1 MTEKKMVHNNY
12 DKKGLTKDGI
22 SKEDFWNGFEIN
34 KIGFFLKELRISN
47 GITKEE
53 LAECTATTKSVIS
66 RIENHPENINLSTLR
81 RIVKALGRKVKI
93 TIL

>member
-1 MTEKKMVHNNY
+1 MTENKMKLNNY
-12 DKKGLTKDGI
+12 IEKGLTKDGI
-22 SKEDFWNGFEIN
+22 SKEEFWNGFEIN
-34 KIGFFLKELRISN
+34 KIGYFLKELRISN

-53 LAECTATTKSVIS
+53 LAKRTATTKSVIS

-81 RIVKALGRKVKI
+81 KITKALGRKVKI